1 MKQIE
6 WENILLKNL
15 TSLGDEE
22 RFKIAEYYRE
32 MYADKLEAGVTS
44 DEILAEFGSPEECAQ
59 KILQE
64 AGKDGEETKAD
75 AVEETEKVEA
85 TAVTPKQSVL
95 KKSIQKWTPSMI
107 VGMAFLTLLVIL
119 PLAGGAVGVM
129 AAFAAVCVSGSAMA
143 LAGGVY
149 SIASLFFGAIGM
161 NTGSVLAHC
170 GMGIAAV
177 GVGFLLCVGFYYA
190 TKYTV
195 IACWKALRW
204 IYKRGE

>member
-15 TSLGDEE
+15 TPLGDEE

-32 MYADKLEAGVTS
+32 MYADKLEAGATS

-59 KILQE
+59 KILLE
-64 AGKDGEETKAD
+64 AGKDEEEREAD
-75 AVEETEKVEA
+75 ALGKVE
-85 TAVTPKQSVL
+85 TAIPSTVMPEPSAQ

-107 VGMAFLTLLVIL
+107 VGMAFLTLLIIL
-119 PLAGGAVGVM
+119 PLAGGALGVL
-129 AAFAAVCVSGSAMA
+129 AVFASVCVSGGAMA
-143 LAGGVY
+143 FAGGIY
-149 SIASLFFGAIGM
+149 SIASLFFSSIGM
-161 NTGSVLAHC
+161 STGAVLAHC

-190 TKYTV
+190 TKYTA
-195 IACWKALRW
+195 IACWKALLW